1 MAASPQARGLRA
13 LSVLLGVFFL
23 FEGLGKIGWFADTT
37 PLTNQLYGYLENAN
51 RWNRAYLESVCIPYA
66 PIFGRLV
73 PLGEL
78 ATGVALVLG
87 VWPRYAAAAALLMVL
102 NFHFAGG
109 LLFQYGLL
117 TNGYALPVYGGLLA
131 LILGG
136 IGLPASVKG
145 K

>member
-1 MAASPQARGLRA
+1 MAASPQARGLRV

-23 FEGLGKIGWFADTT
+23 FEGIGKLGWFADTT
-37 PLTNQLYGYLENAN
+37 PLTNQLQGYLENAN
-51 RWNRAYLESVCIPYA
+51 RWNRAYLESVCLPYA
-66 PIFGRLV
+66 PLFGRLV

-78 ATGVALVLG
+78 GTGVALLVG
-87 VWPRYAAAAALLMVL
+87 FMPRYVAAAALLMVL

-109 LLFQYGLL
+109 LLFQYSLL

-136 IGLPASVKG
+136 IGLPASLKG
-145 K
+145 R

>member
-13 LSVLLGVFFL
+13 LSILLGVFFL
-23 FEGLGKIGWFADTT
+23 FEGLGKIGWFTDTT
-37 PLTNQLYGYLENAN
+37 PLTNQLQGYLENAN
-51 RWNRAYLESVCIPYA
+51 RWNRSYLESVCLPYA

-78 ATGVALVLG
+78 ATGLALLTG
-87 VWPRYAAAAALLMVL
+87 FLPRYAAAAALLMVL

-109 LLFQYGLL
+109 LLFQYSVL

-136 IGLPASVKG
+136 VGLPLSLKG